1 VVGGKKCDAFAWI
14 NKLSYF
20 YVMNNW
26 NFFKKSIIYYLVYSI
41 TQCNYLNTDD
51 ENENENEKWK
61 EEEEKR
67 VKNEK

>member
-1 VVGGKKCDAFAWI
+1 MSWI
-14 NKLSYF
+14 IEI
-20 YVMNNW
+20 
-26 NFFKKSIIYYLVYSI
+26 FFKKSIIYYIVYSI